1 LTEHRPNPLLLK
13 PYALLLALAPLACLL
28 LVPTAQGRTDA
39 AGGAASN
46 HTGRAGLETGT
57 KSRVQYPHRYVLAN
71 DRVAHWAE
79 VLNRVA
85 VRAGPKPSARVVT
98 TLETSTSDGTQ
109 NLVLVL
115 DGIDR
120 SPTKTWYRVRL
131 AILPNNST
139 GWVPSDALGALVR
152 VRTHLYVDRMRLT
165 ATLERD
171 GVTIFKTIVGVGR
184 RNWPTPGGEYYILN
198 KLTGFDNP
206 FYGPIVFGTSARSR
220 TLTDW
225 RGGGFV
231 GVHGTSQPEILPG
244 EVSHGCIRMPNEAI
258 LKLARLMPVGT
269 PLTIR

>member
-1 LTEHRPNPLLLK
+1 V
-13 PYALLLALAPLACLL
+13 APLACLL
-28 LVPTAQGRTDA
+28 LVPTAHARPGSAVRALSVHTDW
-39 AGGAASN
+39 
-46 HTGRAGLETGT
+46 AGLETGT

-71 DRVAHWAE
+71 ARVAHWAE
-79 VLNRVA
+79 VLNRVKVHA
-85 VRAGPKPSARVVT
+85 RPKPSARVVT
-98 TLETSTSDGTQ
+98 TLQTATSDGTQ

-139 GWVPSDALGALVR
+139 GWVPSSALGELVK
-152 VRTHLYVDRMRLT
+152 VRTHLYVDRFRLT
-165 ATLERD
+165 ATLKRD
-171 GVTIFKTIVGVGR
+171 GVTIFKTIVGIGR

-198 KLTGFDNP
+198 KFTGFDNP
-206 FYGPIVFGTSARSR
+206 FYGPVVFGTSARSS

-231 GVHGTSQPEILPG
+231 GVHGTNQPQILPG

-258 LKLARLMPVGT
+258 LKLSRLMPVGT